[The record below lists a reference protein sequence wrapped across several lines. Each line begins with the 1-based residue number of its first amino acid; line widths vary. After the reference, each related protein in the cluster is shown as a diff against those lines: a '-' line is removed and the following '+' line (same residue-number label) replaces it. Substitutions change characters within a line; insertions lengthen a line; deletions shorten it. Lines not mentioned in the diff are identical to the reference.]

1 MNDNAAAVLLILGTM
16 FLLMRGCD
24 EDHRPAMMRL
34 CLEHQG
40 FEWRDNGC
48 VKVVEHGIEGK

>member
-1 MNDNAAAVLLILGTM
+1 MNAAVLLILGTM

-24 EDHRPAMMRL
+24 EDHRPAMMRQ